1 MKNTFSF
8 QFIFI
13 VLIILVAFFVYHWT
27 EQAHEEKYSAAMMNN
42 LIAHV
47 RQDSTNIAEAV
58 DALKV
63 QHDSLSALSRD
74 LDGLN
79 FKKANSNIHYTY
91 FLYNF
96 FAPTRESL
104 EARILGREMEIWA
117 DNAKLGEIKDL
128 DRINNKLRD
137 LHQQYAMEVTLFRNS
152 FIFQH
157 NLTYFDFE
165 AMPKERGNEFWNRL
179 NILAAAVETYYGAL
193 VLAQEKYNAFLKDFK
208 RIEH

>member
-1 MKNTFSF
+1 VKKTFSV

-13 VLIILVAFFVYHWT
+13 VLVILAAFFAYRWT
-27 EQAHEEKYSAAMMNN
+27 ERAREEKYSAAMMDNI
-42 LIAHV
+42 IAHV

-74 LDGLN
+74 LDALN
-79 FKKANSNIHYTY
+79 FKKANNNIHYTY

-104 EARILGREMEIWA
+104 ETRMLGKEMEIWA
-117 DNAKLGEIKDL
+117 DTARLGEIKDL
-128 DRINNKLRD
+128 DRINDKLRD

-179 NILAAAVETYYGAL
+179 NILAAAVETYYDAL
-193 VLAQEKYNAFLKDFK
+193 VVAQKKYTVFLKDFD
-208 RIEH
+208 RTHN